1 MRSGISSR
9 RFFDTNL
16 SCWQVNQYEVGKGSA
31 YINTGYLRHRLK
43 ILIAERRGL
52 IQTIAD
58 QLCENINIFRI
69 ALYVKIDVEFTEKLM
84 VATGV

>member
-1 MRSGISSR
+1 
-9 RFFDTNL
+9 
-16 SCWQVNQYEVGKGSA
+16 WQVNQYEVGKGSA
-31 YINTGYLRHRLK
+31 YINNGYLRHRLK
-43 ILIAERRGL
+43 ILITVRRGL
-52 IQTIAD
+52 IQRIAD